1 MEIEVKN
8 LLTLLILSRRRSGF
22 FHFKEKDTT
31 MVDSDIVK
39 REASNSGVGYL
50 Y

>member
-1 MEIEVKN
+1 
-8 LLTLLILSRRRSGF
+8 
-22 FHFKEKDTT
+22 

-50 Y
+50 YWNIFFVCAELYK